1 VVGRRLGALS
11 LLGVTIAFSVG
22 VAGADTLV
30 PPVDRGATAEV
41 PAVPREVTVDA
52 VSVFQTGELTTPV
65 RDAALAAALEAGAP
79 AVVGRGFTALMTRVR
94 RGAAVVQQS
103 TGAGWG
109 FPMAVTSLPLDA
121 VAAVMG
127 RDVASVLAAGQVTMG
142 QTSATIRGAQV
153 GDTID
158 LVGPFGST
166 VSFTVGRIGA
176 DTEVGGTELV
186 MSPAMAD
193 RLGATI
199 PTRVLVYGQFDRTAL
214 QNSLRSRGLYTN
226 TKVRI
231 RHSWDAPDPD
241 STLGMAATKS
251 VLGEFDL
258 YYAGLSTNGW
268 TKMNAT
274 WVTNFLPPSRE
285 LYPTGIRA
293 RCNVMVRADL
303 RAALQEVVDSGLS
316 WTIDATNANSYGG
329 CATGTVRFARITQ
342 ALGNVSR
349 HSWGQPLDT
358 NTVTNCQGCV
368 PRMDCRV
375 VRIFR
380 KHGFAWGGNFL
391 TPDGMHFEWVGEPRH
406 TLQYPSK
413 YCPNLASALQPQ
425 SIPGSTRP
433 VGRDTLFADDGLID
447 E

>member
-1 VVGRRLGALS
+1 MAGRRLGAMS
-11 LLGVTIAFSVG
+11 LLGVMVAFSVG
-22 VAGADTLV
+22 AAGADPLV
-30 PPVDRGATAEV
+30 PQVDQGASAE
-41 PAVPREVTVDA
+41 AVAAPLEVAVDA
-52 VSVFQTGELTTPV
+52 VSVFQTGELETPV

-79 AVVGRGFTALMTRVR
+79 AVVGRGFTSLMTRLR
-94 RGAAVVQQS
+94 RGAGVVQQS

-127 RDVASVLAAGQVTMG
+127 RDVSSVLAAGQVTMG
-142 QTSATIRGAQV
+142 ETSASIRGAQV
-153 GDTID
+153 GDVID

-166 VSFTVGRIGA
+166 VSFTIGRIGT
-176 DTEVGGTELV
+176 DTEVGGAELV
-186 MSPAMAD
+186 MSPTMAD

-199 PTRVLVYGQFDRTAL
+199 PTRVLVYGQFDRVAL
-214 QNSLRSRGLYTN
+214 QGSLRSRGLYAN

-241 STLGMAATKS
+241 STLGMAATKK

-258 YYAGLSTNGW
+258 YYAGLSTNDW
-268 TKMNAT
+268 TKMNAN
-274 WVTNFLPPSRE
+274 WVATYLPPSRE

-293 RCNVMVRADL
+293 RCNVAVRADL

-316 WTIDATNANSYGG
+316 WTIDAANANSYGG
-329 CATGTVRFARITQ
+329 CATGTVRFARVTQ
-342 ALGNVSR
+342 VLGSVSR

-406 TLQYPSK
+406 TLQFPSK
-413 YCPNLASALQPQ
+413 YCPNLAAPVQTQ
-425 SIPGSTRP
+425 SLPGSTRP
-433 VGRDTLFADDGLID
+433 AGRDTMFADDGLTD

>member
-1 VVGRRLGALS
+1 MAARRLGAFS
-11 LLGVTIAFSVG
+11 LLGVLVALSVG
-22 VAGADTLV
+22 AAAAGPLV
-30 PPVDRGATAEV
+30 PTVDQGAIAESV
-41 PAVPREVTVDA
+41 ASPREVAVDA
-52 VSVFQTGELTTPV
+52 VSVFQTGELTSTV
-65 RDAALAAALEAGAP
+65 RDAALASALEAGAP
-79 AVVGRGFTALMTRVR
+79 AVVGRGFTSLMTRLR

-109 FPMAVTSLPLDA
+109 FPMAVTALPLDA

-127 RDVASVLAAGQVTMG
+127 RDVSSVLAAGEVTMG
-142 QTSATIRGAQV
+142 QTSAAVRGAQV
-153 GDTID
+153 GDVID

-166 VSFTVGRIGA
+166 VSFTIGRIGT
-176 DTEVGGTELV
+176 DQEVGGTELV

-199 PTRVLVYGQFDRTAL
+199 ATRVLVYGQFDRTAL
-214 QNSLRSRGLYTN
+214 MNSLRARGLYSN
-226 TKVRI
+226 SKVRI

-241 STLGMAATKS
+241 STMSLAETKQQ
-251 VLGEFDL
+251 LGEFDL
-258 YYAGLSTNGW
+258 YYAGLSATGW
-268 TKMNAT
+268 TKMNAA
-274 WVTNFLPPSRE
+274 WVAAYLPPSRE

-293 RCNVMVRADL
+293 RCNVVVRADL
-303 RAALQEVVDSGLS
+303 RAALQEVVDSGLA
-316 WTIDATNANSYGG
+316 WTIDVANANSYGG

-358 NTVTNCQGCV
+358 NTVSNCQGCV

-406 TLQYPSK
+406 TLQYQSK
-413 YCPNLASALQPQ
+413 YCPNLVVTQPEWL
-425 SIPGSTRP
+425 PGSTRP

>member
-1 VVGRRLGALS
+1 
-11 LLGVTIAFSVG
+11 
-22 VAGADTLV
+22 
-30 PPVDRGATAEV
+30 
-41 PAVPREVTVDA
+41 
-52 VSVFQTGELTTPV
+52 
-65 RDAALAAALEAGAP
+65 
-79 AVVGRGFTALMTRVR
+79 
-94 RGAAVVQQS
+94 
-103 TGAGWG
+103 
-109 FPMAVTSLPLDA
+109 MAVTSLPLDA
-121 VAAVMG
+121 VSAVMG
-127 RDVASVLAAGQVTMG
+127 RDVSAVLAAGQVTMG
-142 QTSATIRGAQV
+142 ETSASIRGAQV
-153 GDTID
+153 GDVID

-166 VSFTVGRIGA
+166 VSFTIGRIGS
-176 DTEVGGTELV
+176 DSEVGGTELV
-186 MSPAMAD
+186 MSPSMAD

-199 PTRVLVYGQFDRTAL
+199 PTRVLVYGQFDRVGL
-214 QNSLRSRGLYTN
+214 QNSLRSRGLYSN
-226 TKVRI
+226 SKVRI

-241 STLGMAATKS
+241 STLGMAETKRL
-251 VLGEFDL
+251 LGEFDL

-268 TKMNAT
+268 TKMNAA
-274 WVTNFLPPSRE
+274 WVAAYLPPTRE

-293 RCNVMVRADL
+293 RCNVTVRADL

-316 WTIDATNANSYGG
+316 WTIDAANANSYGG

-391 TPDGMHFEWVGEPRH
+391 TPDGMHFEWVGESRH

-413 YCPNLASALQPQ
+413 YCPNLPVAVQGQTL
-425 SIPGSTRP
+425 PGSTRP
-433 VGRDTLFADDGLID
+433 VGRDTLFADDGLVD

>member
-1 VVGRRLGALS
+1 MAGRRLGLTS
-11 LLGVTIAFSVG
+11 LLGAALAVSVG
-22 VAGADTLV
+22 VAGADPLV
-30 PPVDRGATAEV
+30 LQVDRGATAESAAT
-41 PAVPREVTVDA
+41 PLEVLGDA

-79 AVVGRGFTALMTRVR
+79 AVVGRGFTALMTRLR
-94 RGAAVVQQS
+94 RNTAVVQQA
-103 TGAGWG
+103 TGPGWG

-127 RDVASVLAAGQVTMG
+127 RDVAAVLAAGELTMG
-142 QTSATIRGAQV
+142 ETSASIRGAQV
-153 GDTID
+153 GDVVD

-166 VSFTVGRIGA
+166 VSFTIGRIGS

-199 PTRVLVYGQFDRTAL
+199 PTRVLMYGQFDRTAL
-214 QNSLRSRGLYTN
+214 QNSLRTRGLYSN

-241 STLGMAATKS
+241 STMSMAATKA

-258 YYAGLSTNGW
+258 YYAGLSSTGW

-274 WVTNFLPPSRE
+274 WVANFLPSGRE

-316 WTIDATNANSYGG
+316 WTIDAANANSYGG
-329 CATGTVRFARITQ
+329 CATGSVRFARITQ

-391 TPDGMHFEWVGEPRH
+391 TPDGMHFEWVGEARN

-413 YCPNLASALQPQ
+413 YCPNLVPAPQ
-425 SIPGSTRP
+425 AQSQQGSTRP
-433 VGRDTLFADDGLID
+433 VGRDTLFADDGLTD

>member
-1 VVGRRLGALS
+1 VAARRLGAFS
-11 LLGVTIAFSVG
+11 LLGIVVALSVG
-22 VAGADTLV
+22 AAAAGPL
-30 PPVDRGATAEV
+30 V
-41 PAVPREVTVDA
+41 PAVDQGAIAESVASPREVAVDA
-52 VSVFQTGELTTPV
+52 VSVFQTGELTATV
-65 RDAALAAALEAGAP
+65 RDAALASALEAGAP
-79 AVVGRGFTALMTRVR
+79 AVVGRGFTSLMTRLS
-94 RGAAVVQQS
+94 RGATVVQQS

-109 FPMAVTSLPLDA
+109 FPMAVTALPLDA

-127 RDVASVLAAGQVTMG
+127 RDVSTVLAAGEVTMG
-142 QTSATIRGAQV
+142 QTSAAVRGAQV
-153 GDTID
+153 GDVID

-166 VSFTVGRIGA
+166 VSFTIGRIGT
-176 DTEVGGTELV
+176 DQEVGGTELV
-186 MSPAMAD
+186 MSPTMAD

-199 PTRVLVYGQFDRTAL
+199 ATRVLVYGQFDRTAL
-214 QNSLRSRGLYTN
+214 MNSLRARGLYSN
-226 TKVRI
+226 SKVRI

-241 STLGMAATKS
+241 STMSLAETKQQ
-251 VLGEFDL
+251 LGEFDL
-258 YYAGLSTNGW
+258 YYAGLSATGW
-268 TKMNAT
+268 TKMNAA
-274 WVTNFLPPSRE
+274 WVAAYLPPSRE

-293 RCNVMVRADL
+293 RCNVVVRADL
-303 RAALQEVVDSGLS
+303 RAALQEVVDSGLA
-316 WTIDATNANSYGG
+316 WTIDVANANSYGG

-358 NTVTNCQGCV
+358 NTVSNCQGCV

-413 YCPNLASALQPQ
+413 YCPNLVVTQPEWL
-425 SIPGSTRP
+425 PGSTRP

>member
-1 VVGRRLGALS
+1 MGGRRLGALTG
-11 LLGVTIAFSVG
+11 LGIAVVVSVG
-22 VAGADTLV
+22 AASAEPLV
-30 PPVDRGATAEV
+30 PPVDRGATAEFAAA
-41 PAVPREVTVDA
+41 PLEVVVDA
-52 VSVFQTGELTTPV
+52 VSVFQTGELTAPV

-79 AVVGRGFTALMTRVR
+79 AVVGRGFTSLMTRLR
-94 RGAAVVQQS
+94 RGATVVQKS
-103 TGAGWG
+103 TDVGWG

-127 RDVASVLAAGQVTMG
+127 RDVAAVLAAGQITMG
-142 QTSATIRGAQV
+142 QTTASIRGAQV
-153 GDTID
+153 GDVID

-166 VSFTVGRIGA
+166 VSFTIGRIGT

-199 PTRVLVYGQFDRTAL
+199 ATRVLVYGQFDRTAL
-214 QNSLRSRGLYTN
+214 QNSLRSRGLYSN
-226 TKVRI
+226 SKVRI

-241 STLGMAATKS
+241 STLGMAATKA

-274 WVTNFLPPSRE
+274 WVANYLPASRE
-285 LYPTGIRA
+285 LYPTGIKA
-293 RCNVMVRADL
+293 RCNVAVRADL

-316 WTIDATNANSYGG
+316 WAIDATNANSYGG

-342 ALGNVSR
+342 ALGSVSR

-358 NTVTNCQGCV
+358 NTVSNCQGCV

-413 YCPNLASALQPQ
+413 YCPNLGVPLQPQ
-425 SIPGSTRP
+425 SQQGSTRP
-433 VGRDTLFADDGLID
+433 VGRDTLFADDGLTD